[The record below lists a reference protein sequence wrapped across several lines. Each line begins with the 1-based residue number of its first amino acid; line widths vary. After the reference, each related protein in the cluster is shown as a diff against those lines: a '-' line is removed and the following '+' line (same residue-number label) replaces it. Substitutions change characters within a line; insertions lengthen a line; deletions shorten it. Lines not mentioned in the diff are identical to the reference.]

1 MNNMITRTRR
11 SLGAVTIV
19 AAMAITSLPAQAQQ
33 VVKLAHAEAEG
44 DLLENPYWALTQV
57 LGSELETGTNGRYT
71 LQVFP
76 NKQLGDTESI
86 TEQTARG
93 VVQLATSIASG
104 QLSSF
109 FPSIQILDMPY
120 TFNSTDE
127 ARQVLDGPF
136 GQELAEAA
144 AQATGVRILG
154 YLPSAFR
161 SFSSSKAP
169 IHSPAD
175 MVGQKIRVQP
185 IPIHLTLVESLGASA
200 TPIAWAELYNA
211 LQTGV
216 ADGQENAPYVL
227 LLANLQEVQ
236 KYYTLDKHLL
246 NVALIVVNED
256 FYQSMSDADKA
267 ILRSAV
273 REAKLAFLGI
283 VKAKE
288 SQDLKKIAAA
298 GVEIYQPTPEE
309 FQQFVDATR
318 DPVRNLLKESVAP
331 EWFDRL
337 DAAIAGVRA
346 GDAAD

>member
-1 MNNMITRTRR
+1 MNILSKTRHGLCAVAMTAALA
-11 SLGAVTIV
+11 LGPSA
-19 AAMAITSLPAQAQQ
+19 AQAQETI
-33 VVKLAHAEAEG
+33 KLAHAEAEG
-44 DLLENPYWALTQV
+44 NLLENPYWALTQV

-76 NKQLGDTESI
+76 NKQMGDTESI

-93 VVQLATSIASG
+93 VIQMATSIASG
-104 QLSSF
+104 QLASF

-127 ARQVLDGPF
+127 ARAVLDGPF
-136 GQELAEAA
+136 GQELADAA
-144 AQATGVRILG
+144 AKESGVRILA

-161 SFSSSKAP
+161 NFSSSKAP

-185 IPIHLTLVESLGASA
+185 IPIHLKIVESLGASA

-246 NVALIVVNED
+246 NVALIAVNED
-256 FYQSMSDADKA
+256 FYQSLSDADKA
-267 ILRSAV
+267 VLNSAV

-288 SQDLKKIAAA
+288 SQDLKKIADA

-318 DPVRNLLKESVAP
+318 DPVRELLAETVDQK
-331 EWFDRL
+331 WFDKL
-337 DAAIAGVRA
+337 DAAIAEVRTKNA
-346 GDAAD
+346 SN